1 MRFGVIGLGL
11 MGGSF
16 AIAMRNMSIC
26 ESIVGFDLNENH
38 KKEAINLGIVDK
50 LVSFEDIFDVDF
62 LVLAVP
68 VDAIKSILQNIKN
81 INPNLTIVDFGSTK
95 YDIVSSIPQEIR
107 SQVVASHP
115 MTGTEFSG
123 PSAAFSTLYRNK
135 VMVICNRDNSG
146 EKHLNRAIEVFSL
159 LQMRLIYMDAMEH
172 DRHASFISHLPHILS
187 YSLANTVLEQEDKDS
202 ILALAAGG
210 FRDMSRL
217 AKSSPSMWE
226 SIFRQNRENLL
237 NSIDI
242 FERHLIT
249 TKENIKNNNWQEIS
263 EWMEEANRLHKII

>member
-1 MRFGVIGLGL
+1 MKFGVVGLGL

-16 AIAMRNMSIC
+16 AIAIKNMPIC
-26 ESIVGFDLNENH
+26 ESCVGFDLNEIHNR
-38 KKEAINLGIVDK
+38 EAIELGIVDR
-50 LVSFEDIFDVDF
+50 LVSFEEIFDVDF

-68 VDAIKSILQNIKN
+68 VDAIKSILKNIKN
-81 INPNLTIVDFGSTK
+81 INPTLTIVDFGSTK
-95 YDIVSSIPQEIR
+95 YDIVKSIPEDIR
-107 SQVVASHP
+107 KQVVASHP

-123 PSAAFSTLYRNK
+123 PRSAFATLYRNK
-135 VMVICNRDNSG
+135 IMVICNKDESG
-146 EKHLNRAIEVFSL
+146 DIHLQKALEVFGML
-159 LQMRLIYMDAMEH
+159 EMKIIQMDAMEH
-172 DRHASFISHLPHILS
+172 DRHASFISHLPHIIS